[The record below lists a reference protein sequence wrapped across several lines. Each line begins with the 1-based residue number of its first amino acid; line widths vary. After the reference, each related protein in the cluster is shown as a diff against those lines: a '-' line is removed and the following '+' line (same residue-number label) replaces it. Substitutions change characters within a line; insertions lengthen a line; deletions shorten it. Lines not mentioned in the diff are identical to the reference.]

1 MRFFR
6 VSSVLALLAAVFPAS
21 AAAFG
26 FTDEAQLPPD
36 MQLGALVQLPAE
48 RAERL
53 SSGIISEQQS
63 GYFPGGVGM
72 NRDGLISGTPQLG
85 GSYQVWLAVKHQCP
99 GDSSE
104 LALHVLRRRLGPV
117 ARADGRLLPGGEGK
131 LVLIRA
137 ALFGERRP
145 DLDAQW

>member
-1 MRFFR
+1 MPPEKQALLLWRRGLMRFFR
-6 VSSVLALLAAVFPAS
+6 VSSVLALLAAVFAAS

-36 MQLGALVQLPAE
+36 MQLGAPYSFQLSARNGCPPYYY
-48 RAERL
+48 
-53 SSGIISEQQS
+53 EQQS

-85 GSYQVWLAVKHQCP
+85 GTYQVWLAAKNQCP

-104 LALHVLRRRLGPV
+104 RPTRPRCSCG
-117 ARADGRLLPGGEGK
+117 
-131 LVLIRA
+131 RA
-137 ALFGERRP
+137 ASTRR
-145 DLDAQW
+145 